1 MDNNNN
7 NNIRTSLRQRK
18 ANTLFPEKD
27 YELLTKPEKTKLTKQ
42 LNREK
47 KQKRKIYIEKK

>member
-1 MDNNNN
+1 MDNN

-27 YELLTKPEKTKLTKQ
+27 YELLTKSEKTKL
-42 LNREK
+42 
-47 KQKRKIYIEKK
+47 IEKKK